1 MNNDNQNFNKDVKP
15 MMDLG
20 ANKAN
25 QMTDHGAD
33 KVNQM
38 AFNAADKAD
47 HAIGATK
54 DAAAAAERSIQSG
67 LDHLRDTVPAN
78 LSKAAHQAEDLAR
91 AGIEKARAA
100 GQSVIS
106 QASQMRDQTTS
117 YVREE
122 PTKALLMA
130 VAAGAFATLLIGWA
144 TRGNSHSRHH

>member
-1 MNNDNQNFNKDVKP
+1 MNTDPQNFAKDNQQMLDRSA
-15 MMDLG
+15 DR
-20 ANKAN
+20 AN
-25 QMTDHGAD
+25 QMAS
-33 KVNQM
+33 
-38 AFNAADKAD
+38 NAADKAD
-47 HAIGATK
+47 HMISATK
-54 DAAAAAERSIQSG
+54 TAAADAEKSIQAG
-67 LDHLRDTVPAN
+67 LDQIRETVPAN

-100 GQSVIS
+100 GQSMVS

-144 TRGNSHSRHH
+144 TRGNGNSHSRHH

>member
-1 MNNDNQNFNKDVKP
+1 MNNDNQNFNKDAKQ

-20 ANKAN
+20 ANNAN
-25 QMTDHGAD
+25 QMPST
-33 KVNQM
+33 
-38 AFNAADKAD
+38 AADKAD
-47 HAIGATK
+47 HAIGAIK
-54 DAAAAAERSIQSG
+54 DAAADAERSIQGG

-78 LSKAAHQAEDLAR
+78 LSKAAHQAEDMAR

-100 GQSVIS
+100 GQSMVS
-106 QASQMRDQTTS
+106 QASQIRDQTTS

>member
-1 MNNDNQNFNKDVKP
+1 MNNDNQNFNKDANQ

-25 QMTDHGAD
+25 QMTDRGVD
-33 KVNQM
+33 KANQM
-38 AFNAADKAD
+38 ASNAADKAD

-54 DAAAAAERSIQSG
+54 DAAAAAEKSIQAG
-67 LDHLRDTVPAN
+67 LDQLRDVVPAN

-100 GQSVIS
+100 GQSVVS
-106 QASQMRDQTTS
+106 QASHMRDQTTS

-144 TRGNSHSRHH
+144 TRSNSNSRHH

>member
-1 MNNDNQNFNKDVKP
+1 MNNDIQNFNKDANQ
-15 MMDLG
+15 MADRG
-20 ANKAN
+20 ADKAN
-25 QMTDHGAD
+25 QM
-33 KVNQM
+33 VS
-38 AFNAADKAD
+38 NAADKAD

-54 DAAAAAERSIQSG
+54 EAAADAQRALQGG
-67 LDHLRDTVPAN
+67 LDQLRSTVPAN

-100 GQSVIS
+100 GHSVVS
-106 QASQMRDQTTS
+106 QASHMRDQTTS